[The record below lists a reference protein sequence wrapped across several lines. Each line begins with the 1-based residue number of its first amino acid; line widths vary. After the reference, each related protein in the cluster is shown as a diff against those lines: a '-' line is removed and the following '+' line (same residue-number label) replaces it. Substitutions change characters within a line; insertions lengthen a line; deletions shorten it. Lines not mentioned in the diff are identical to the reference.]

1 MCAAPFL
8 RPLRTPSSPEDR
20 LLDGLIVGEH
30 GYDRVASGGFRRA
43 VRDGGAFL
51 NKGLGAAFGSI
62 VDAETVARFQEIT
75 RHRKAHVAE
84 ADKANI
90 HCRLLLS
97 LQFDR

>member
-1 MCAAPFL
+1 MCAAPFFKPRKNSVL
-8 RPLRTPSSPEDR
+8 AEYR

-43 VRDGGAFL
+43 GRNGGAL
-51 NKGLGAAFGSI
+51 LLEGLGAAPSPV

-75 RHRKAHVAE
+75 RHRNAHVAE